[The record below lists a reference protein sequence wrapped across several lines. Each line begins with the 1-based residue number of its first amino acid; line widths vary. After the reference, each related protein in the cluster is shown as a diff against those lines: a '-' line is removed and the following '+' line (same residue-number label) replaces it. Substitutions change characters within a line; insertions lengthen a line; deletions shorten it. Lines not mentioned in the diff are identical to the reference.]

1 MPPTHARC
9 SVRFLFISIS
19 ITVVLISL
27 ACARSVANASNDTTA
42 TQNTAVQPAGANI
55 APIPTPPPNEEVPRI
70 TLADAKKAF
79 DDGTGY
85 FIDARPA
92 DAYNDEHIKG
102 AVNITYDKL
111 DAHIKELKTKQKI
124 IVYCS

>member
-1 MPPTHARC
+1 MRYLIFTI
-9 SVRFLFISIS
+9 FLAAL
-19 ITVVLISL
+19 VVVI
-27 ACARSVANASNDTTA
+27 ACARPVANAANDNA
-42 TQNTAVQPAGANI
+42 ASQNTATATEPAGTNI
-55 APIPTPPPNEEVPRI
+55 QPIPTPPPAEEVPRI
-70 TLADAKKAF
+70 SLADAKKAF

-111 DAHIKELKTKQKI
+111 DAHLKDLKTKQKI

>member
-1 MPPTHARC
+1 MRYLIFTI
-9 SVRFLFISIS
+9 FLAAL
-19 ITVVLISL
+19 VVVI
-27 ACARSVANASNDTTA
+27 ACARPVANAANDNA
-42 TQNTAVQPAGANI
+42 ASQNTATATEPAGTNI
-55 APIPTPPPNEEVPRI
+55 QPVPTPPAAEEVPRI
-70 TLADAKKAF
+70 SLADAKKAF

-111 DAHIKELKTKQKI
+111 DAHLKDLKTKQKI

>member
-1 MPPTHARC
+1 MRYLIFTI
-9 SVRFLFISIS
+9 FLAALIA
-19 ITVVLISL
+19 VV
-27 ACARSVANASNDTTA
+27 ACARPVANASNETA
-42 TQNTAVQPAGANI
+42 AAQNTAAEPADPATANI

-111 DAHIKELKTKQKI
+111 DSHLKELKTKQKI

>member
-1 MPPTHARC
+1 MRYLIFTI
-9 SVRFLFISIS
+9 FLATLVAVI
-19 ITVVLISL
+19 
-27 ACARSVANASNDTTA
+27 ACARPVANASNDTAA
-42 TQNTAVQPAGANI
+42 TQNTAPAAEPAGTNI
-55 APIPTPPPNEEVPRI
+55 QPIPTPPSNEEVPRI

-85 FIDARPA
+85 FVDARPA
-92 DAYNDEHIKG
+92 EAYNDEHIKG

-111 DAHIKELKTKQKI
+111 DAHLKDLKTKQKI

>member
-1 MPPTHARC
+1 MRYLIFTI
-9 SVRFLFISIS
+9 FLAAL
-19 ITVVLISL
+19 VVVI
-27 ACARSVANASNDTTA
+27 ACARPVANASSDNLTA
-42 TQNTAVQPAGANI
+42 QNTATAPTGTTVV
-55 APIPTPPPNEEVPRI
+55 PIPTPPPNEEVPRI

-92 DAYNDEHIKG
+92 EAYNDEHIKG

-111 DAHIKELKTKQKI
+111 DAHLKDLKTKQKI

>member
-1 MPPTHARC
+1 M
-9 SVRFLFISIS
+9 RFLFIPISIS
-19 ITVVLISL
+19 VLLISF

-42 TQNTAVQPAGANI
+42 QNTAPATEPAGTNI
-55 APIPTPPPNEEVPRI
+55 QPIPTPPPNEEVPRI

-92 DAYNDEHIKG
+92 EAYNDEHIKG

-111 DAHIKELKTKQKI
+111 DAHIKDLKTKEKI

>member
-1 MPPTHARC
+1 MRYLIFM
-9 SVRFLFISIS
+9 VFLAAL
-19 ITVVLISL
+19 VVVI
-27 ACARSVANASNDTTA
+27 ACARPVANASNEAVTA
-42 TQNTAVQPAGANI
+42 ENSAPAVAPATANVQ
-55 APIPTPPPNEEVPRI
+55 PIPTPPPAEEVPRV

-79 DDGTGY
+79 DDGSGY

-111 DAHIKELKTKQKI
+111 DSHLKDLKTKQKI